1 MNADGKIGIVG
12 MGLAGSC
19 LAWRLEA
26 AGMDFAWADDAREG
40 SASRVAAGLLNPVTG
55 RNFEP
60 SWRIEEFLP
69 RAVKF
74 FREAEAR
81 LDRRLWFP
89 LPVVRLVSGRDWEK
103 VARKLGRDELARW
116 VERVDESVSGWRAA
130 VILRGGGRFDA
141 PGFCRATR
149 EFFASRRGD
158 PAAAARRVS
167 CEGAAGLMAGQLG
180 AHRCAKGEILTLRMP
195 GGDESRILVGGGGWL
210 VPAGS
215 GLFKAGATYEWDRLD
230 GVPTAAGRTR
240 IGEILAALG
249 VTDYEIVAHEAGV
262 RPIVRRSMPL
272 IGPLADGRVVFNGL
286 GSKGSL
292 YAPGAAEDLTVWLAG
307 KGGLDAGLD
316 VREWQGNDE

>member
-1 MNADGKIGIVG
+1 MDADGQIGIVG

-69 RAVKF
+69 RAVEF

-81 LDRRLWFP
+81 LGKRLWFP

-103 VARKLGRDELARW
+103 VARKLEREEVARW
-116 VERVDESVSGWRAA
+116 VGRVDESVSGWRAA

-149 EFFASRRGD
+149 ACFASRRGD
-158 PAAAARRVS
+158 PAATARRVC
-167 CEGAAGLMAGQLG
+167 CEGAAGLMAGRLG
-180 AHRCAKGEILTLRMP
+180 AHRCAKGEILTVRIP

-210 VPAGS
+210 VPAGA
-215 GLFKAGATYEWDRLD
+215 GLFKAGATYAWDRLD
-230 GVPTAAGRTR
+230 GVPTAPGRTR
-240 IGEILAALG
+240 IGEILTTLG

-292 YAPGAAEDLTVWLAG
+292 YAPGAAASLVGWLAG
-307 KGGLDAGLD
+307 KSSLDPELDLRAWKGG
-316 VREWQGNDE
+316 